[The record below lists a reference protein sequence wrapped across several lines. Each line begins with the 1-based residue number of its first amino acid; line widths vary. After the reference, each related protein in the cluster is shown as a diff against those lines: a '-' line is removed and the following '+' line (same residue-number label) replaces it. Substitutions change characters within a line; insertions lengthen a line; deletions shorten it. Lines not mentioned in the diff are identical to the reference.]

1 MIDLECWNIAGDT
14 AHQKISKLVRKKLN
28 SFDRKNYDDEKE
40 WDGVKEEDKKME
52 EEEEGL
58 GYSIQKGDNIGV
70 EEEMKTMKGKQK
82 EKEEGLG

>member
-28 SFDRKNYDDEKE
+28 SFDRKIYDNEKE
-40 WDGVKEEDKKME
+40 WDGVKEEDKKMKE

-58 GYSIQKGDNIGV
+58 CCC
-70 EEEMKTMKGKQK
+70 K
-82 EKEEGLG
+82 EDRGQQRGGRGG

>member
-1 MIDLECWNIAGDT
+1 M
-14 AHQKISKLVRKKLN
+14 KLN
-28 SFDRKNYDDEKE
+28 SFDRKIYDDEKE